1 MSTDTTALRP
11 IAERAQAPV
20 TVRVPS
26 DASGL
31 TWRPLAPSDIPSLT
45 RLVNDIEVA
54 DAEPF
59 RTSTEEVAE
68 RFEGSDKDIAK
79 DTLAGVDASGE
90 LRAWAFV
97 VQPSGDVSVV
107 RTFLEG
113 GVHPQ
118 WRGRGIGRELLA
130 WEVDRARQLLAATGK
145 DVPGRIGAFASEQA
159 TATIAL
165 LQAAGLTPV
174 RAYHE
179 MRRPLDVA
187 LPDASMPDGVRV
199 ESWSDARDEPA
210 RLAHNEAFASHWGSQ
225 PRTPESW
232 QEGRA
237 QFAPAWSLLAV
248 DEASDEIAGYLVAGR
263 YEQDWEVAGYSSGY
277 VELLGVRPAWRGR
290 GIAPALLTAFMG
302 RLRDEGI
309 QFAELGVDTE
319 NRSGALGL
327 YTGLGFEAF
336 HGSKLYS
343 IEL

>member
-1 MSTDTTALRP
+1 MSSDTTTLRP
-11 IAERAQAPV
+11 IAERAQAPAE
-20 TVRVPS
+20 VRVPS
-26 DASGL
+26 TATGL
-31 TWRPLAPSDIPSLT
+31 TWRPLTPSDTPALT

-59 RTSTEEVAE
+59 RTSDEEIAE
-68 RFEGSDKDIAK
+68 RFDGSGKDIAR
-79 DTLAGVDASGE
+79 DTLAGVDEDGE

-97 VQPSGDVSVV
+97 VQPPGDVSVV

-113 GVHPQ
+113 GVHPR
-118 WRGRGIGRELLA
+118 WRGRGIGREVLA

-145 DVPGRIGAFASEQA
+145 DVPARIGAFASEQA
-159 TATIAL
+159 AATVGL
-165 LQAAGLTPV
+165 LRSAGLTPV
-174 RAYHE
+174 RVYFE

-187 LPDASMPDGVRV
+187 LPDAPLPPGLRV
-199 ESWSDARDEPA
+199 EAWSDARDEDA
-210 RLAHNEAFASHWGSQ
+210 RLAHNDAFASHWGSE

-237 QFAPAWSLLAV
+237 QFAPGWSLLAV
-248 DEASDEIAGYLVAGR
+248 DDATDEIAGYLVAGR

-290 GIAPALLTAFMG
+290 AIAPALLTAFMA
-302 RLRDEGI
+302 RLREEGI
-309 QFAELGVDTE
+309 QVAELGVDTE

-327 YTGLGFEAF
+327 YTRLGFEAF
-336 HGSKLYS
+336 HSSTLYS